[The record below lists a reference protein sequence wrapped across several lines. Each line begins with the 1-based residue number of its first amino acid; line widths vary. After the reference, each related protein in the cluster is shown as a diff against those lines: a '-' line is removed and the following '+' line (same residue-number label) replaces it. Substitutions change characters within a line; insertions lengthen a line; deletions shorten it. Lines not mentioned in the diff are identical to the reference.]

1 MRSILYGN
9 DWEQRATKLPSIG
22 IMIAP
27 EIFRVTERIYF
38 QNGKAVMEG
47 TQYFDWE
54 TAHQLVENHNVPAGW
69 RMMKP
74 AEARKIEEFYNACQS
89 GKLVLGHDGYVVP
102 PNMVAYKYC
111 PAGFNHYVVRR
122 GITGCYWLDEHMP
135 SSTSASLI
143 EVSGLRI
150 NITECYM
157 DYGLPLL
164 LVKDL

>member
-74 AEARKIEEFYNACQS
+74 AEARKIEELYNACQFD
-89 GKLVLGHDGYVVP
+89 KLVLGHDGYVVP
-102 PNMVAYKYC
+102 PMARRTRTYIHFC
-111 PAGFNHYVVRR
+111 FLTRGFR
-122 GITGCYWLDEHMP
+122 IATQIDEI
-135 SSTSASLI
+135 LY
-143 EVSGLRI
+143 GLRTAFTARQGYLI
-150 NITECYM
+150 SLEPALRCWLFLAFN
-157 DYGLPLL
+157 
-164 LVKDL
+164 